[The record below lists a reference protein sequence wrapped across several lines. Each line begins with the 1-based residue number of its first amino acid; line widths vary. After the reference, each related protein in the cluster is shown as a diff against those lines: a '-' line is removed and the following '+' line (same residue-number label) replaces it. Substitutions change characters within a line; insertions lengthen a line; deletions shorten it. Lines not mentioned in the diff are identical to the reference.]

1 MGGRGDPY
9 RQHGHRPSAATGPP
23 RLARV
28 RYVRCVSAS
37 ILNRQAGKLSS
48 ANGDD
53 QSARPGRSDAPLA
66 TSVPPRAH
74 PRDQPAPD
82 RLRLI
87 LGWTAVIGIVASV
100 AVMVAVSVAGPSLS
114 VVDLPRPAAG
124 PPWWIWLHPGAAKLT
139 FGLWAAVVAG
149 GVGVIAGLVAVSRGA
164 RPSVRAIG
172 AFAVVVVA
180 VLTVLPAAGS
190 TDILDYAANG
200 RMAAT
205 GHSPYVMT
213 PLQLK
218 QSGDP
223 VGQWIPPTWE
233 TNVSVYGPVAT
244 AEEWAAAEL
253 GGTSI
258 ARITFWLKLWNSI
271 AFGLVALL
279 LDQTL
284 RSDRRRRLRA
294 HLLWTVNP
302 LLLWEIVAS
311 GHIDGL
317 AAAFGLLGILVL
329 RAPGRPVTE
338 PCDGAPDGAP
348 GTLPPGRSGLAGPGL
363 GRPGLGRF
371 LLAGLFIGVAAAIK
385 IPYAAF
391 GVGVIWAGLAE
402 PGWTRLTEPG
412 SAGLTEA
419 LRAGRRSIPALAAAA
434 AGFLVILAP
443 VNAAAGHPAISVLI
457 SRGPAT
463 TWDTM
468 YQIFY
473 RPFGYTEF
481 GAFLVPP
488 HLTAIAAVAF
498 FAVAILAF
506 LRFPNGTPQLPA
518 LSPALAITLA
528 WLLVWSYQRPWYDV
542 MAICLLAV
550 YPASRLDW
558 LVLVRLILTAPVYLP
573 GVPGPIPA
581 WINDAINVVGEVVAP
596 WARLL
601 TALGFIALCLFG
613 WWGWRDRSPGQP
625 ALRALI

>member
-1 MGGRGDPY
+1 
-9 RQHGHRPSAATGPP
+9 
-23 RLARV
+23 
-28 RYVRCVSAS
+28 
-37 ILNRQAGKLSS
+37 LSS

-53 QSARPGRSDAPLA
+53 RPAHPAQHNAPVA
-66 TSVPPRAH
+66 TSIPPGA
-74 PRDQPAPD
+74 PVRDQAAPD

-87 LGWTAVIGIVASV
+87 LGWVAAIGIVASV
-100 AVMVAVSVAGPSLS
+100 AVMVAVSLAGPSLS
-114 VVDLPRPAAG
+114 VVDMPRPDAG
-124 PPWWIWLHPGAAKLT
+124 PPWWIWLHPSAAMVT
-139 FGLWAAVVAG
+139 FAPWAAVAVG
-149 GVGVIAGLVAVSRGA
+149 GIGVIAALMAVTRGA
-164 RPSVRAIG
+164 RPSVRALA
-172 AFAVVVVA
+172 AFAVIVIGL
-180 VLTVLPAAGS
+180 LTVLPAAGS

-205 GHSPYVMT
+205 GHSPYVTT

-223 VGQWIPPTWE
+223 IGRWIPPTWE
-233 TNVSVYGPVAT
+233 TSVSVYGPVAT

-253 GGTSI
+253 GGTSM
-258 ARITFWLKLWNSI
+258 ARITFWLKLWNSV
-271 AFGLVALL
+271 AFGVVVLL
-279 LDQTL
+279 LDRTL
-284 RSDRRRRLRA
+284 RSDPARRLRG

-317 AAAFGLLGILVL
+317 AAAFGLLGILLL
-329 RAPGRPVTE
+329 RIRTGP
-338 PCDGAPDGAP
+338 PDGQWGGHVVARPAQRPAP
-348 GTLPPGRSGLAGPGL
+348 S
-363 GRPGLGRF
+363 RF
-371 LLAGLFIGVAAAIK
+371 LLAGLCIGVAAAIK

-391 GVGVIWAGLAE
+391 GLGVLWAGLAGASGAE
-402 PGWTRLTEPG
+402 PAGAGQTVPG
-412 SAGLTEA
+412 GLGRPA
-419 LRAGRRSIPALAAAA
+419 LGGTALGGVRRAARRSVAPLAAAA
-434 AGFLVILAP
+434 AGFLLVLAP
-443 VNAAAGHPAISVLI
+443 VYAVAGRPAISVLV

-498 FAVAILAF
+498 LAVAILAF
-506 LRFPNGTPQLPA
+506 LRFPDGTPQLPA
-518 LSPALAITLA
+518 LSPALALSLA

-558 LVLVRLILTAPVYLP
+558 LVLGRLILTAPVYLP

-581 WINDAINVVGEVVAP
+581 SVNDAINVVGEVVSP

-601 TALGFIALCLFG
+601 AAVGFIALCLFG
-613 WWGWRDRSPGQP
+613 WWGWRDRPPGQA
-625 ALRALI
+625 ALRTLI

>member
-1 MGGRGDPY
+1 M
-9 RQHGHRPSAATGPP
+9 
-23 RLARV
+23 
-28 RYVRCVSAS
+28 
-37 ILNRQAGKLSS
+37 SS
-48 ANGDD
+48 AHGDD
-53 QSARPGRSDAPLA
+53 QATRPGYSDASVA
-66 TSVPPRAH
+66 TPVAPGRRT
-74 PRDQPAPD
+74 RDQPPPD

-87 LGWTAVIGIVASV
+87 LAWVAAVGILASV
-100 AVMVAVSVAGPSLS
+100 LVMIAVSVAGPSLS
-114 VVDLPRPAAG
+114 VVSLPRPAAG
-124 PPWWIWLHPGAAKLT
+124 PPWWIWLHPGAAQVT
-139 FGLWAAVVAG
+139 FALFAAVAAG
-149 GVGVIAGLVAVSRGA
+149 GIGVIAGLLAVARGA
-164 RPSVRAIG
+164 RPPARVIV
-172 AFAVVVVA
+172 AFAVLVVG

-213 PLQLK
+213 PLELK
-218 QSGDP
+218 KSGDP

-244 AEEWAAAEL
+244 AEEWAAAKL
-253 GGTSI
+253 GGTSM

-271 AFGLVALL
+271 AFGLIVLL
-279 LDQTL
+279 LDRTL
-284 RSDRRRRLRA
+284 RSDPARRLRG
-294 HLLWTVNP
+294 HLLWTANP

-329 RAPGRPVTE
+329 RARPGPDESAERP
-338 PCDGAPDGAP
+338 
-348 GTLPPGRSGLAGPGL
+348 RLAG
-363 GRPGLGRF
+363 F

-385 IPYAAF
+385 IPFAAF
-391 GVGVIWAGLAE
+391 GVGVIWAALTGL
-402 PGWTRLTEPG
+402 GR
-412 SAGLTEA
+412 SAG
-419 LRAGRRSIPALAAAA
+419 RAVGRTVAELAAAA
-434 AGFLVILAP
+434 AGFLVVLAP
-443 VNAAAGHPAISVLI
+443 VYAAAGHPAVSVLI

-473 RPFGYTEF
+473 RPFGYKAF

-506 LRFPNGTPQLPA
+506 LRFPDGTPQLPA
-518 LSPALAITLA
+518 LSPALAISLA

-542 MAICLLAV
+542 MAIVLLAV

-558 LVLVRLILTAPVYLP
+558 LVLLRLILTAPVYLP
-573 GVPGPIPA
+573 GVPGPTPA
-581 WINDAINVVGEVVAP
+581 WVTDAINVVGEVIAP

-601 TALGFIALCLFG
+601 AALAFIALCILG
-613 WWGWRDRSPGQP
+613 WWGWREPGQP
-625 ALRALI
+625 VPRPLV